1 MDTRIS
7 PSATSVILLL
17 MAVTSLLIML
27 SLNQINYM
35 VHGDLYNFGLQFS
48 YRWAMPYWILSGI
61 VFGLSWTNIAV
72 SIVFTLYIQ
81 KKSRTRTLASAPITQ
96 TERKET
102 VTLKSDE
109 KEQKKISEFLDATKE
124 ESVLREEAVIKEPIE
139 EETVK
144 PHEIAEA
151 ENEQETQTAS
161 EETEQIGQIVEN
173 QETPIA
179 TPIAKENDKQNQTV
193 L

>member
-7 PSATSVILLL
+7 PSVISVILLL
-17 MAVTSLLIML
+17 MAVTSVLIML

-35 VHGDLYNFGLQFS
+35 VHGDLYSFGLQFS

-81 KKSRTRTLASAPITQ
+81 KKSRTRAIASEPIPQ
-96 TERKET
+96 TGRTET
-102 VTLKSDE
+102 MALKSDE
-109 KEQKKISEFLDATKE
+109 KEQKMISEFLDAQEEEAMVKE
-124 ESVLREEAVIKEPIE
+124 EAAVKEIVE
-139 EETVK
+139 EEPVGPDETAEG
-144 PHEIAEA
+144 EIEHGP
-151 ENEQETQTAS
+151 QIVS
-161 EETEQIGQIVEN
+161 EETEPIGQIVEN
-173 QETPIA
+173 QETPI
-179 TPIAKENDKQNQTV
+179 TKENEKQNQTV

>member
-1 MDTRIS
+1 
-7 PSATSVILLL
+7 

-35 VHGDLYNFGLQFS
+35 VHGDLYSFGLEFS

-81 KKSRTRTLASAPITQ
+81 KKSRKRALVSAPTPQ
-96 TERKET
+96 TERTET
-102 VTLKSDE
+102 MTLKSDD
-109 KEQKKISEFLDATKE
+109 KEQQKISEFLDAQK
-124 ESVLREEAVIKEPIE
+124 EEAVLKEEAVVKELVE

-144 PHEIAEA
+144 PDEIAEA
-151 ENEQETQTAS
+151 ENEQEPQIVS
-161 EETEQIGQIVEN
+161 GETEQIGQIVEN
-173 QETPIA
+173 QETPIT
-179 TPIAKENDKQNQTV
+179 TPITKENDKQNQTV

>member
-7 PSATSVILLL
+7 PSATTVILLL

-35 VHGDLYNFGLQFS
+35 VHGDLYSFGLEFS

-81 KKSRTRTLASAPITQ
+81 KKSRKRALVSAPTPQ
-96 TERKET
+96 TERTET
-102 VTLKSDE
+102 MTLKSDD
-109 KEQKKISEFLDATKE
+109 KEQQKISEFLDAQKE
-124 ESVLREEAVIKEPIE
+124 EPVLKEEAVVKELIE

-144 PHEIAEA
+144 PDEIAEA
-151 ENEQETQTAS
+151 ENEQEPQIVS
-161 EETEQIGQIVEN
+161 GETEQIGQIVEN
-173 QETPIA
+173 QETPI
-179 TPIAKENDKQNQTV
+179 TKENDKQNQTV

>member
-1 MDTRIS
+1 MDTRIN
-7 PSATSVILLL
+7 PSAASVILLL
-17 MAVTSLLIML
+17 MAATSLLIML

-81 KKSRTRTLASAPITQ
+81 KRSRTRALASSPIPQ
-96 TERKET
+96 TERTEAM
-102 VTLKSDE
+102 VLKADE
-109 KEQKKISEFLDATKE
+109 KEQKKISEFLEAQKE
-124 ESVLREEAVIKEPIE
+124 EPLLKEETAIKEPIE
-139 EETVK
+139 EETEK
-144 PHEIAEA
+144 ADEAAEA
-151 ENEQETQTAS
+151 ENRQEPQVAF
-161 EETEQIGQIVEN
+161 EETEQVGQIAET
-173 QETPIA
+173 QETPIE
-179 TPIAKENDKQNQTV
+179 TPIAKENNEQNQTV

>member
-7 PSATSVILLL
+7 PSATTVILLL

-35 VHGDLYNFGLQFS
+35 VHGDLYSFGLEFS

-81 KKSRTRTLASAPITQ
+81 KKSRTQTLASAPVPQ
-96 TERKET
+96 TERTEAS
-102 VTLKSDE
+102 TLKADE
-109 KEQKKISEFLDATKE
+109 KEQKKISEFLDAQKE
-124 ESVLREEAVIKEPIE
+124 ESVLKEEAAIKEPFE
-139 EETVK
+139 KETVK
-144 PHEIAEA
+144 ADVTVEA
-151 ENEQETQTAS
+151 ENKQEPQIVP

-173 QETPIA
+173 QETPI
-179 TPIAKENDKQNQTV
+179 TKENDKQNQTV

>member
-7 PSATSVILLL
+7 PSATSAILLL

-81 KKSRTRTLASAPITQ
+81 KKSRKRTLDSARIPQ
-96 TERKET
+96 TERTEAIA
-102 VTLKSDE
+102 LKADE
-109 KEQKKISEFLDATKE
+109 KEQKKISEFLDAQKE
-124 ESVLREEAVIKEPIE
+124 ESVVKEEATIKEPIE
-139 EETVK
+139 EDPVK
-144 PHEIAEA
+144 ADEIVEA
-151 ENEQETQTAS
+151 ENKQELQVVS

-179 TPIAKENDKQNQTV
+179 TPIKKENDKQNQTV

>member
-1 MDTRIS
+1 
-7 PSATSVILLL
+7 

-81 KKSRTRTLASAPITQ
+81 KKSRTQTPASVPIPQ
-96 TERKET
+96 TERTEAS
-102 VTLKSDE
+102 VLKADE
-109 KEQKKISEFLDATKE
+109 KEQKKISEFLDAQTE
-124 ESVLREEAVIKEPIE
+124 ESVLKEEATVKEPIE
-139 EETVK
+139 VKTVK
-144 PHEIAEA
+144 ADVTIEA
-151 ENEQETQTAS
+151 ENKQEPQIVS

-179 TPIAKENDKQNQTV
+179 TPITKENDKQNQTV

>member
-1 MDTRIS
+1 MAIHIS

-81 KKSRTRTLASAPITQ
+81 KKRRTQIPTSALAPQ
-96 TERKET
+96 TERTEAMASKADET
-102 VTLKSDE
+102 K
-109 KEQKKISEFLDATKE
+109 QRRISEFLEARSGEPLSTSATVE
-124 ESVLREEAVIKEPIE
+124 ERLTEQLVNANDIDEPANSPE
-139 EETVK
+139 
-144 PHEIAEA
+144 P
-151 ENEQETQTAS
+151 QLAS
-161 EETEQIGQIVEN
+161 EEAELVGQIVDSRESPIP
-173 QETPIA
+173 TPA
-179 TPIAKENDKQNQTV
+179 SKEDDKQNPTI

>member
-1 MDTRIS
+1 
-7 PSATSVILLL
+7 

-81 KKSRTRTLASAPITQ
+81 KKSRTRTLASAPIPQ
-96 TERKET
+96 TERTEA
-102 VTLKSDE
+102 VTLKADE
-109 KEQKKISEFLDATKE
+109 KEQKKISEFLGAQK
-124 ESVLREEAVIKEPIE
+124 EEAVLKEEEAIKEPVE

-144 PHEIAEA
+144 PAEIVEA
-151 ENEQETQTAS
+151 ENKQESQIVS

-179 TPIAKENDKQNQTV
+179 TPITKENDKQNQTV